1 MIQKY
6 VSICINLQRFKNTL
20 SAQFAI
26 DFAKVQEEMS
36 KYFANSEILLICD
49 DANEVANTIGYSI
62 YPNVTVKCV
71 STGRLSKMRAIE
83 NLAWQHAIGDIV
95 YYSREYVHSHE
106 IKRIAERIESGDINV
121 ITRHMHATESRVL
134 DSILAIA
141 YRLEK
146 SPSYLNGYLIDRT
159 TLNHV
164 FYNQDQVYDVF
175 AQLYTS
181 KKVEIDTQV
190 IKEYRLDSWIEK
202 LSTLKDVYHFREA
215 LNQYS
220 SRAMIVLDTVIAF
233 AMSLFISG
241 LFDTSKLYLIF
252 MLSWLCVR
260 IQTIDLTTKQTS
272 AAAHHKKLTGFTSV
286 NVLPQYESSNK
297 EVTQ

>member
-6 VSICINLQRFKNTL
+6 VSICMNLQRFKNTL

-26 DFAKVQEEMS
+26 DFAKLQEEMS
-36 KYFANSEILLICD
+36 THFANSEVLLICD
-49 DANEVANTIGYSI
+49 DANEVASTIGYSI

-95 YYSREYVHSHE
+95 YYSREYIHSYE

-121 ITRHMHATESRVL
+121 ITRHMHATEGRVL

-181 KKVEIDTQV
+181 KKVAIDTQV
-190 IKEYRLDSWIEK
+190 IKEHRLDSWVEK
-202 LSTLKDVYHFREA
+202 LSTLRDTFKFREA
-215 LNQYS
+215 INQYS
-220 SRAMIVLDTVIAF
+220 SRAMLVLDSIFAF
-233 AMSLFISG
+233 VLSLFISG

-252 MLSWLCVR
+252 MLAWLCVR
-260 IQTIDLTTKQTS
+260 VQTIDLTTKQTS
-272 AAAHHKKLTGFTSV
+272 AAAQHKKITGFASV
-286 NVLPQYESSNK
+286 KVLPQHSSIDK
-297 EVTQ
+297 EDVR

>member
-6 VSICINLQRFKNTL
+6 VSICMNLQRFKNTL

-26 DFAKVQEEMS
+26 DFAKLQEEMS
-36 KYFANSEILLICD
+36 THFANSEVLLICD

-121 ITRHMHATESRVL
+121 ITRHMHATEGRVL

-181 KKVEIDTQV
+181 KKVTIDTQV
-190 IKEYRLDSWIEK
+190 IKEHRLDSWIEK
-202 LSTLKDVYHFREA
+202 LSTLKDTCRFREA
-215 LNQYS
+215 VNQYS
-220 SRAMIVLDTVIAF
+220 SRAMLVLDSIFAF
-233 AMSLFISG
+233 VFSLFISG
-241 LFDTSKLYLIF
+241 LFDTNKLYLIF
-252 MLSWLCVR
+252 MLAWLCVR
-260 IQTIDLTTKQTS
+260 VQTIDLTTKQTS
-272 AAAHHKKLTGFTSV
+272 AAAHHKKLTGFASV
-286 NVLPQYESSNK
+286 KVLPQHSSIDK
-297 EVTQ
+297 EDVR